1 MHANGASMF
10 FIFIYLHL
18 ARGIFYTSYFSPRKS
33 LWYSGLI
40 IFILTMAT
48 AFMGYVL
55 PWGQMSFWG
64 ATVITN
70 LFSAIPYIGPTITSW
85 IWGGFSIDNAILVR
99 FFSLHYILPFLIVAV
114 VIVHLYCLHI
124 NGSNSPFGLISPD
137 KISFLPYFYIKDLF
151 AFLIALVIFFIL
163 VFFYPNMLGHPDNYI
178 PANAIITPT
187 HIVPEW
193 YFIPFYAILRSVPN
207 KLGGVICMG
216 LSILII
222 IVPSWYSSLFYSK
235 RILVNFGTN
244 VYFCI
249 FFWIFIANV
258 ILLGWLGAQPIVY
271 PFSSFSIYAT
281 IFYFSFLTIGIRS
294 LLYFNCPTFDI
305 DSKKK

>member
-55 PWGQMSFWG
+55 PLGQMSFWG

-163 VFFYPNMLGHPDNYI
+163 VFLSK
-178 PANAIITPT
+178 
-187 HIVPEW
+187 
-193 YFIPFYAILRSVPN
+193 FIRTS
-207 KLGGVICMG
+207 
-216 LSILII
+216 
-222 IVPSWYSSLFYSK
+222 
-235 RILVNFGTN
+235 
-244 VYFCI
+244 
-249 FFWIFIANV
+249 
-258 ILLGWLGAQPIVY
+258 
-271 PFSSFSIYAT
+271 
-281 IFYFSFLTIGIRS
+281 
-294 LLYFNCPTFDI
+294 
-305 DSKKK
+305 